1 MIDRAKSEALMLT
14 REAGYIEEIKQIPGT
29 SPEVL
34 AAMSALYRAGWRDCW
49 EAEAVNAWDDEVNQA
64 IRELSSS
71 EAARANK
78 PH

>member
-14 REAGYIEEIKQIPGT
+14 REVGYIEEIRQIEGT

-49 EAEAVNAWDDEVNQA
+49 EAEAVNAWGE
-64 IRELSSS
+64 ELSSL
-71 EAARANK
+71 EAARANTNGTGEN
-78 PH
+78 